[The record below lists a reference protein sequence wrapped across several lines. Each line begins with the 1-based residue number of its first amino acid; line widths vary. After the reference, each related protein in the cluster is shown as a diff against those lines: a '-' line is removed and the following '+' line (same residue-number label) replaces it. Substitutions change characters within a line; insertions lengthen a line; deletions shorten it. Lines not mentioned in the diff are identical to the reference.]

1 MYKVLFIINITKDAA
16 ELSLSFLVYNKDWN
30 IENIKVITE
39 FIQQEKWQWKSNKWV
54 YCTAWWLYIVHSA
67 L

>member
-16 ELSLSFLVYNKDWN
+16 ELSLSFLVYNKAWN

-39 FIQQEKWQWKSNKWV
+39 FIQQEKWQWKSNKQMGV
-54 YCTAWWLYIVHSA
+54 LYSVVIIYSS
-67 L
+67 